1 MEDNKTPCLPK
12 NTLFHDRPSNRIDRI
27 HLRNRR
33 IGKNR
38 ECGRTRELPSPSDGP
53 MNKKK
58 KKRGKGRKKTFFS
71 RVEKRE
77 LIWKPGRA
85 GNNRHPQDR
94 RVFSFSFWT
103 WIQFEFERIRT
114 MFDRASTNFHAS
126 DSGRPEFRND
136 DRLFQCG
143 RIFRPRYKSVFS
155 FYRSFFFF
163 PFSLNFFF
171 FHSLTFDQRTANGGG
186 NFSLIH
192 NNFTRIVFLSEP
204 NYYYIFFFEMKNDVI
219 IIIIMN
225 EGIGNV
231 YMGR

>member
-1 MEDNKTPCLPK
+1 MKTRSTRVDSPW
-12 NTLFHDRPSNRIDRI
+12 RIIKRRVFLKIPFFTIDHRI
-27 HLRNRR
+27 ESIEFTFEIVESAKIENAVVLENYHPPRW
-33 IGKNR
+33 I
-38 ECGRTRELPSPSDGP
+38 
-53 MNKKK
+53 
-58 KKRGKGRKKTFFS
+58 KKRKKGGKGRKKTFSS

-155 FYRSFFFF
+155 FYLSFFFF
-163 PFSLNFFF
+163 PSLWIFFSPFFNVRSTNGQWGRKFFF
-171 FHSLTFDQRTANGGG
+171 N
-186 NFSLIH
+186 
-192 NNFTRIVFLSEP
+192 P
-204 NYYYIFFFEMKNDVI
+204 
-219 IIIIMN
+219 
-225 EGIGNV
+225 
-231 YMGR
+231 

>member
-58 KKRGKGRKKTFFS
+58 KKGGKREKKTFFS

-155 FYRSFFFF
+155 FYLSFFFF
-163 PFSLNFFF
+163 PSLWIFF
-171 FHSLTFDQRTANGGG
+171 FHSLTFDQRTANRGG

-219 IIIIMN
+219 IIIMN
-225 EGIGNV
+225 ERIGNV

>member
-1 MEDNKTPCLPK
+1 MKTRSTRVDSPWRIIKRRVFLKIPFFTIDHRIESIEFTFEIVESAK
-12 NTLFHDRPSNRIDRI
+12 IENAVVLENYHPPRMDRWI
-27 HLRNRR
+27 
-33 IGKNR
+33 
-38 ECGRTRELPSPSDGP
+38 
-53 MNKKK
+53 
-58 KKRGKGRKKTFFS
+58 KKRKKGGKGRKKTFFS

-94 RVFSFSFWT
+94 RAFSFSFWT

-155 FYRSFFFF
+155 FYLSFFFF

-171 FHSLTFDQRTANGGG
+171 PFFNVRSTNGQWG
-186 NFSLIH
+186 
-192 NNFTRIVFLSEP
+192 RK
-204 NYYYIFFFEMKNDVI
+204 FFFNP
-219 IIIIMN
+219 
-225 EGIGNV
+225 
-231 YMGR
+231 

>member
-58 KKRGKGRKKTFFS
+58 KKGGKREKKTFFS

-143 RIFRPRYKSVFS
+143 RIFRPCYKSVFS
-155 FYRSFFFF
+155 FYLSFFFF

-171 FHSLTFDQRTANGGG
+171 SPFFNVRSTNGQWG
-186 NFSLIH
+186 
-192 NNFTRIVFLSEP
+192 RK
-204 NYYYIFFFEMKNDVI
+204 FFFNP
-219 IIIIMN
+219 
-225 EGIGNV
+225 
-231 YMGR
+231 